1 MNFIRMTPARPA
13 RSHGRFAGI
22 GWLLLS
28 LFLLLPLKADAG
40 GGVPVVFSFTNATL
54 ITNTDIYSYATPYP
68 STIQVPPLPG
78 VLQSVSITLYG
89 LTDPD
94 TSGIE
99 MLLAGPEGTNGI
111 TVDLM
116 CDAGSGPASGITLTL
131 TDTGDPF
138 PTSTPLVSGTYLPS
152 GDTNS
157 ENSFPFYFSGFSPF
171 AMAGEGTSQLS
182 DFAGTAVNV
191 TNTWSLYEYY
201 DSFGNGPGG
210 ISGGWSVQLTMLPTA
225 PSVITQ
231 PATGIT
237 NTNATL
243 NGTVNPS
250 LSATTVYFQYGLT
263 TNYGSFSA
271 TNILAS
277 DLVDAQVVALA
288 VTGLA
293 PGTTIHFQAVAQNS
307 VGTNL
312 GGDLTFS
319 TTAPPVTAPGIAA
332 SLTNGT
338 NLILTLSGNPGSNYN
353 VLSTTNLSPP
363 ITWSLFT
370 NLTLTSAVQVIN
382 LGPLTNRMRFFQVQ
396 TSVAPPPAPVLAVSV
411 TNGPSLVLTLSGN
424 SGSSYAILRATNLSP
439 PVTWT
444 TFTNLTLT
452 NAVQTINAGPLTN
465 VMGVFRALQQ

>member
-1 MNFIRMTPARPA
+1 MNFIRIAPTRPA
-13 RSHGRFAGI
+13 RSRGRFAGI
-22 GWLLLS
+22 GRLLLS
-28 LFLLLPLKADAG
+28 LLLLLPLKAGAG
-40 GGVPVVFSFTNATL
+40 GGAPVVFSFTNATL

-78 VLQSVSITLYG
+78 ALQSVSVTLYG

-99 MLLAGPEGTNGI
+99 MLLAGPEGTNGP

-116 CDAGSGPASGITLTL
+116 CEAGSGPAGGITLTL
-131 TDTGDPF
+131 ADSGNPF

-157 ENSFPFYFSGFSPF
+157 EDSFPFYFSGFSPF
-171 AMAGEGTSQLS
+171 AMAGEGTNQLY
-182 DFAGTAVNV
+182 DFAGAAVNV

-210 ISGGWSVQLTMLPTA
+210 ISGGWSVQLTMMPTA
-225 PSVITQ
+225 PAVVTQ

-237 NTNATL
+237 ASNATL
-243 NGTVNPS
+243 NATVNPS
-250 LSATTVYFQYGLT
+250 LSAATVYFEYGLT
-263 TNYGSFSA
+263 TNYGEFSA
-271 TNILAS
+271 TNTLAS
-277 DLVDAQVVALA
+277 DLVDAQAVALA
-288 VTGLA
+288 VTGLP
-293 PGTTIHFQAVAQNS
+293 PGTAMHLQAVAQNS
-307 VGTNL
+307 IGTNL

-319 TTAPPVTAPGIAA
+319 TGTLPVTAPGIAA

-338 NLILTLSGNPGSNYN
+338 NLILTLSGTPGSNYN
-353 VLSTTNLSPP
+353 VLSATNLSPP

-382 LGPLTNRMRFFQVQ
+382 LGQPTNRMQFFQAQ
-396 TSVAPPPAPVLAVSV
+396 TSVTAPPAPVLAASL
-411 TNGPSLVLTLSGN
+411 TNGPSLVLTLFGN
-424 SGSSYAILRATNLSP
+424 SGSSYAIQMSTNLSP

-444 TFTNLTLT
+444 TFTNLLLT
-452 NAVQTINAGPLTN
+452 NAVQAVNAGPLTN
-465 VMGVFRALQQ
+465 VMGFFRALQQ